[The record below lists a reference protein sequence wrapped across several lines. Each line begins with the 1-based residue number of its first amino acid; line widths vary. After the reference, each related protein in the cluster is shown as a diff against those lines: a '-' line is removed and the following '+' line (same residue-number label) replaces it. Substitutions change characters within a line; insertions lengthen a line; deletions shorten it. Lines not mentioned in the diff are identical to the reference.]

1 MIPRSF
7 CMPKKEGDKMAIQ
20 PVHIDINQEI
30 QDWKTKRYGRE
41 VRGASAS
48 AFTKLQNQMN
58 GAVDYLVEKGEAVDQ
73 AARDVQAVRQEAQGA
88 VDHANEIIAEYK
100 QYADTKLEET
110 TEQRRLAEVAKQ
122 GADASASLA
131 ESWAHGNTGARPEEN
146 TDNASYWSQQSKTDA
161 DRAKEEADR
170 ASQYSQITA
179 PDFYLDIETGALYQ
193 KGGAGVDFVVADAI
207 LYWKIVA

>member
-1 MIPRSF
+1 MADIS
-7 CMPKKEGDKMAIQ
+7 KEVNDFREARLGEDVRGSLISLAEKVNTEVETNT
-20 PVHIDINQEI
+20 VHVDDAADRVNRTAQAVEETNQEAI
-30 QDWKTKRYGRE
+30 
-41 VRGASAS
+41 
-48 AFTKLQNQMN
+48 
-58 GAVDYLVEKGEAVDQ
+58 EAVN
-73 AARDVQAVRQEAQGA
+73 
-88 VDHANEIIAEYK
+88 HANQITEEYK

-110 TEQRRLAEVAKQ
+110 TEQRRLAEAAKQ
-122 GADASASLA
+122 GADSSASLA

>member
-1 MIPRSF
+1 
-7 CMPKKEGDKMAIQ
+7 MAIQ

-48 AFTKLQNQMN
+48 AFTKLQDQMN

-73 AARDVQAVRQEAQGA
+73 AARDVQTVRQEAQDA
-88 VDHANEIIAEYK
+88 VDHANGITAEYK

-110 TEQRRLAEVAKQ
+110 TEQRRLAEVAR
-122 GADASASLA
+122 GSADDSAILA
-131 ESWAHGNTGARPEEN
+131 ESWSHGNTGARPGEN

-161 DRAKEEADR
+161 DRAKDEADR

-179 PDFYLDIETGALYQ
+179 PDFYLDIETGALYK
-193 KGGAGVDFVVADAI
+193 KGGAGVDFAVADAI